1 MELLDYR
8 KMNGVRNRVQTTVV
22 DPSTAA
28 ALQPWYRQFCK
39 RPCFHDSY
47 LPAFNSSNV
56 TLVDTDG
63 QGVER
68 ITPNGVVANGVEHE
82 VDCIVFSTGF
92 EYGTLIH
99 ATCWF

>member
-56 TLVDTDG
+56 TLL
-63 QGVER
+63 
-68 ITPNGVVANGVEHE
+68 TPTVRGLSESRQTVL
-82 VDCIVFSTGF
+82 S
-92 EYGTLIH
+92 
-99 ATCWF
+99 